1 MNCLFIIFI
10 LGFNM
15 CNSFFYFY
23 PKIKICKI
31 INCNKD
37 YGTEY
42 DLEMDKDEQFFHY
55 LNFNYSNSNYSNKN
69 IILRK

>member
-1 MNCLFIIFI
+1 MNSLFIIFI
-10 LGFNM
+10 VGMNM
-15 CNSFFYFY
+15 CNSFFY

-31 INCNKD
+31 LNCNKD

-42 DLEMDKDEQFFHY
+42 DLEMDKDEHFFHS
-55 LNFNYSNSNYSNKN
+55 LNFNYSNANSSNTN